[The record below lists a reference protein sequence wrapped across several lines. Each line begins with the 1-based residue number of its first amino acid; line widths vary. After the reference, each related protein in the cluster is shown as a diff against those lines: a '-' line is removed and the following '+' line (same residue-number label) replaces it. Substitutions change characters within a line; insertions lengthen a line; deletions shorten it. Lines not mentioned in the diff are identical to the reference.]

1 MTASYLFLIALSIT
15 GLCAGSQDEANSFLD
30 RIAAFYVKKPV
41 EWMALDPAHLPW
53 TNFSVKHS
61 SLPRKNVTVVMD
73 HGILHGLSGALQR
86 VGDCQLRQKNNQN
99 VTVTCNATLDG
110 LQANFRAFVQHD
122 QLPLTTAGADYLVGL
137 SKEERLEMEFTVKDS
152 RALFQI
158 TAIPWSRCS
167 LKLFSVSSMDTD
179 VTLSREPTLEDG
191 MKSKVFEKARS
202 RVAEMI
208 KDVLQSHF
216 KDALDKASRG
226 AYMRMD

>member
-1 MTASYLFLIALSIT
+1 
-15 GLCAGSQDEANSFLD
+15 
-30 RIAAFYVKKPV
+30 
-41 EWMALDPAHLPW
+41 
-53 TNFSVKHS
+53 FSVKHT
-61 SLPRKNVTVVMD
+61 SLPGKNVTVVMD

-86 VGDCQLRQKNNQN
+86 VGDCQLHQKNNQN

-110 LQANFRAFVQHD
+110 LWANFRASVQHD

-137 SKEERLEMEFTVKDS
+137 SKEERSEMEFTVKDS
-152 RALFQI
+152 RAL
-158 TAIPWSRCS
+158 
-167 LKLFSVSSMDTD
+167 LKVFSVSSMDTE
-179 VTLSREPTLEDG
+179 VTLNREPTLEEG
-191 MKSKVFEKARS
+191 MKSKFFEEARS

>member
-1 MTASYLFLIALSIT
+1 M
-15 GLCAGSQDEANSFLD
+15 
-30 RIAAFYVKKPV
+30 KKPV
-41 EWMALDPAHLPW
+41 EWMALDPVHLPW

-73 HGILHGLSGALQR
+73 HGILNGLSGVLQR

-110 LQANFRAFVQHD
+110 LQANFRVFVQHD

-158 TAIPWSRCS
+158 TAIPCAYGHFYTRHR
-167 LKLFSVSSMDTD
+167 
-179 VTLSREPTLEDG
+179 LSRAT
-191 MKSKVFEKARS
+191 FS
-202 RVAEMI
+202 RP
-208 KDVLQSHF
+208 F
-216 KDALDKASRG
+216 KT
-226 AYMRMD
+226 